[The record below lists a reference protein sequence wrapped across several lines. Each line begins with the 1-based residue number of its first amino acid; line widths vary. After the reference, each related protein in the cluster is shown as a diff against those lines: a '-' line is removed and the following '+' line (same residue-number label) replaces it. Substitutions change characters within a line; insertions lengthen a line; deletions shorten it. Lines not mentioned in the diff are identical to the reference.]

1 MVWQSHLVL
10 WGVDVS
16 EDPISTDPEL
26 YKVIFENDRVR
37 VLEYRDQ
44 PGDRTSPHRHPDSV
58 MYTLTLFRR
67 RIASGD
73 QQVEVELPAGQVRWL
88 DAQEHAGENIGDTA
102 TRAIF
107 VELKDAGGT
116 ERPSTG
122 VIGPAGL

>member
-1 MVWQSHLVL
+1 MNC
-10 WGVDVS
+10 
-16 EDPISTDPEL
+16 DPTSTDPEL

-58 MYTLTLFRR
+58 MYTLTSFRR

-73 QQVEVELPAGQVRWL
+73 HEVEVELPAGQVRWL

-102 TRAIF
+102 THTIF
-107 VELKDAGGT
+107 VELKDERGT
-116 ERPSTG
+116 ERPTTG
-122 VIGPAGL
+122 VIGPVGP